1 MTLRMHA
8 HTADWLITFELAEVS
23 HRFCTCCQN
32 SPALVRNALLGVR
45 QSHYP
50 LSTVLAQD
58 HFFSDFL
65 SLHLT
70 IQSHKD
76 PMMMLLGVGS
86 RISPS
91 ANAADLMNQWSPPLS
106 EWSVNATAQTHRSTH

>member
-70 IQSHKD
+70 IKIHTLV
-76 PMMMLLGVGS
+76 MRMLEIMCS
-86 RISPS
+86 IISCS
-91 ANAADLMNQWSPPLS
+91 AWLQF
-106 EWSVNATAQTHRSTH
+106 